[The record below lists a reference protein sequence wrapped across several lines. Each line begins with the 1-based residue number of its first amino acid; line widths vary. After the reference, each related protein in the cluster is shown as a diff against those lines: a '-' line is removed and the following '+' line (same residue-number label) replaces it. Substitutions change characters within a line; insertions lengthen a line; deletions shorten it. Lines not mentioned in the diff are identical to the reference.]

1 MYTGTQGI
9 CCKMIQMFTI
19 FSSISNLSICEKFV
33 SFPQALHC
41 TVFVP
46 SKYFTNMLIPGA
58 VWMDVLQ
65 WPTSC
70 TRVHTVCELWS
81 CWFST
86 YSLVVQLNLFT
97 KLPDTASLSIQHML
111 GTMVSV
117 TKLLLYY
124 YSSGTLIY
132 PVPSLYL
139 PKRICV
145 NKWGLTI

>member
-1 MYTGTQGI
+1 MLSLNYHFISKLSLKCRNSGWMLSLNYHFISKLSLNVGTQDG

-58 VWMDVLQ
+58 VWMNVLQ

-70 TRVHTVCELWS
+70 TRVHTVCEL
-81 CWFST
+81 
-86 YSLVVQLNLFT
+86 
-97 KLPDTASLSIQHML
+97 
-111 GTMVSV
+111 
-117 TKLLLYY
+117 
-124 YSSGTLIY
+124 
-132 PVPSLYL
+132 
-139 PKRICV
+139 
-145 NKWGLTI
+145 